1 MSKFPVFEILVAD
14 LPVSKQTLRG
24 AVEKY
29 WIEVPE
35 IGRCLLKLEEPT
47 TNGAWVEKITSEVA
61 KVIGIPTATYELVRL
76 SDGRKGILS
85 PNYLSRNCDEITGKQ
100 CLEDCLGVGNYR
112 YSVETVID
120 TIDSLDL
127 VLPKFTPL
135 PLQIQSS
142 SDLFVGYLLFDYLV
156 DNFDRHYE
164 NWGIEIDN
172 VSGQKQLLPNYDN
185 GLGLGFLMF
194 EEEAAQVDPASYVL
208 NQASAFQKSQGR
220 SLPMVELLAEVIT
233 LKPEAA
239 QAWSERI
246 RAIEPEFIIELF
258 QRIPAGWVSES
269 AQGFAVEL
277 IEFNREQIG
286 LICEAMTAT
295 QLSQPDLLDPTIVDK
310 SAIIDANPNLD
321 LDVDMDFGA

>member
-1 MSKFPVFEILVAD
+1 L
-14 LPVSKQTLRG
+14 
-24 AVEKY
+24 
-29 WIEVPE
+29 
-35 IGRCLLKLEEPT
+35 
-47 TNGAWVEKITSEVA
+47 
-61 KVIGIPTATYELVRL
+61 
-76 SDGRKGILS
+76 ILS
-85 PNYLSRNCDEITGKQ
+85 QEVYCDEITGKQ

-112 YSVETVID
+112 YSVETVIN

-135 PLQIQSS
+135 PVQIQSS
-142 SDLFVGYLLFDYLV
+142 SDLFAGYLLFDYLV

-194 EEEAAQVDPASYVL
+194 EEEAAQADPASYVL

-233 LKPEAA
+233 LKPEAS

-258 QRIPAGWVSES
+258 QRIPTGWVSES
-269 AQGFAVEL
+269 ALDFAIEL

-286 LICEAMTAT
+286 SICEVMTANRI
-295 QLSQPDLLDPTIVDK
+295 SQPDR
-310 SAIIDANPNLD
+310 SE
-321 LDVDMDFGA
+321 